1 MIKVTNLSKTYF
13 VTKPFDFVRFLFN
26 RPAKPG
32 FKALN
37 SLNFSIADGEVVG
50 LIGPNG
56 AGKTTT
62 IKLLTGLLRPTAGE
76 VQIDAY
82 TPADLITE
90 FKKTITLFR
99 GNVPLLDD
107 GVVIKDSFEDKLKI
121 YGCRKLAHNQPLQAL
136 IMLAKISRFLVKTPE
151 ELSLGQRTWVELV
164 YALAHFPQY
173 LFLDEPTIGLDLTVQ
188 IRFKAVIAH
197 LVKAYQPTI
206 LITSHDLQTV
216 VDICPRLILINK
228 GKVMIDKPTEAAIKG
243 STIDKK
249 IIFSLKQPLP
259 KKMALPANSVY
270 QFPKLTL
277 LTPREKLQ
285 TTIIDWSKKIDYLDI
300 DITEPPLEQIFAQYY
315 R

>member
-1 MIKVTNLSKTYF
+1 MIKVTDLSKTYF
-13 VTKPFDFVRFLFN
+13 ETKPFDFVRFLFN

-37 SLNFSIADGEVVG
+37 CLNFAIADGGVIG

-62 IKLLTGLLRPTAGE
+62 IKLLTGLLRPSAGQ
-76 VQIDAY
+76 VQIDTF
-82 TPADLITE
+82 TPSDLTTE
-90 FKKTITLFR
+90 FKKSITLFR
-99 GNVPLLDD
+99 GNVPTLDD
-107 GVVIKDSFEDKLKI
+107 GVVIRDSFEDKLKI
-121 YGCRKLAHNQPLQAL
+121 YGCRKLTQNDPLQKL
-136 IMLAKISRFLVKTPE
+136 INLSQISRFLAKTPE

-164 YALAHFPQY
+164 YALAHFPKY
-173 LFLDEPTIGLDLTVQ
+173 IFLDEPTIGLDLTVQ
-188 IRFKAVIAH
+188 IRFKTVISH
-197 LVKAYQPTI
+197 LVKTYQPTV

-249 IIFSLKQPLP
+249 IIFTLKKPLP
-259 KKMALPANSVY
+259 KNMALPANSVY

-285 TTIIDWSKKIDYLDI
+285 TTIIDWSKKIDYQDI